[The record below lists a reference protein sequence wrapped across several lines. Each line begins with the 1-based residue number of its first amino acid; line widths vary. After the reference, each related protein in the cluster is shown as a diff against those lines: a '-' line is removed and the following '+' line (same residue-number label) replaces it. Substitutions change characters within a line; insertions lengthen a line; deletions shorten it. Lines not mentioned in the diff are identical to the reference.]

1 MSIAL
6 LGNDF
11 SLPLNNIPIFQWP
24 SQTGIKQFK
33 LFSLSFFL
41 SHFDLYDH
49 MCI

>member
-24 SQTGIKQFK
+24 NQTGVKQ
-33 LFSLSFFL
+33 LSYFL
-41 SHFDLYDH
+41 SPFSCSTLIYWTT
-49 MCI
+49 